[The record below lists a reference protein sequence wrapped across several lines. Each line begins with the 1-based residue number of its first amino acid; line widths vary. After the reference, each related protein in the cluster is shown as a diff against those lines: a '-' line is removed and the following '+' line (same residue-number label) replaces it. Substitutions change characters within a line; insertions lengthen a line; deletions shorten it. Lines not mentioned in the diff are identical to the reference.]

1 MQGSPDLVEA
11 ELLLKQQ
18 QTELSVLEKKLKS
31 KGYRDYKLLVDIQ
44 QKQSLRMSKLQ
55 SRATELATQM
65 KQLQSSGWKEFLQAR
80 AIAATYINYLKCS
93 IRFVVP
99 IVKE

>member
-11 ELLLKQQ
+11 ELLLKRQ

-44 QKQSLRMSKLQ
+44 QKQSLKLSKLQ
-55 SRATELATQM
+55 SKATELATQM

-80 AIAATYINYLKCS
+80 ATSATSTIYLMQY
-93 IRFVVP
+93 
-99 IVKE
+99 